1 MKNNI
6 VITAVGDIQLS
17 RDIQKYITKCKKED
31 YSNIFKY
38 VKKYIE
44 KSDISIANLE
54 SPISNRE
61 NLKKIFM
68 KGSPN
73 FLAKEKVIDALNNS
87 GLNTLTIANNHSNDY
102 GNIAIKDTI
111 KILNDNKF
119 NVLSIKEKPYKL
131 FNINGYK
138 IIIVGMTRK
147 FNKLNENPVDV
158 YIYNEDT
165 PKLLKYLKKKCDLL
179 IVTIHWGGEYKF
191 TNNKNQKKMA
201 TEMIENGVDII
212 IGHHPHV
219 IQNMEKIN
227 INDRYGYV
235 FYSLGNFI
243 FDSHYKKKGVRDTMI
258 LKIIIDKHTKR
269 YNFEYLPC
277 IIYPQLGFIPKPKTQ
292 NFIKKYPSS
301 YTKKGN
307 DLYDNVFKYLDC
319 KNIISGGKYSINLK
333 NIILFTI
340 VISLSFYILQYKLKI
355 LMLKV

>member
-1 MKNNI
+1 MNKI
-6 VITAVGDIQLS
+6 IITAIGDIQLS
-17 RDIQKYITKCKKED
+17 RDIRKYINKCEQED

-54 SPISNRE
+54 SPISDRE
-61 NLKKIFM
+61 NLKKILM

-111 KILNDNKF
+111 KILNENKF

-138 IIIVGMTRK
+138 IIIIGMTRSCY
-147 FNKLNENPVDV
+147 KLEQNPIDI
-158 YIYNEDT
+158 YIYNKNT
-165 PKLLKYLKKKCDLL
+165 PNLLKNLKTKCDLL
-179 IVTIHWGGEYKF
+179 IVTIHWGGEYHLN
-191 TNNKNQKKMA
+191 NNKTQKKMA
-201 TEMIENGVDII
+201 TEMIKNGVDII

-227 INDRYGYV
+227 INNRYGYV
-235 FYSLGNFI
+235 FYSIGNFI

-258 LKIIIDKHTKR
+258 LKIIIDKNTKK
-269 YNFEYLPC
+269 YNFKYLPC
-277 IIYPQLGFIPKPKTQ
+277 IIYPQLGFIPKPRIPY
-292 NFIKKYPSS
+292 FIEKYPSS

-307 DLYDNVFKYLDC
+307 DLYDDVFKYLNC
-319 KNIISGGKYSINLK
+319 KNIMKGGSKY
-333 NIILFTI
+333 NII
-340 VISLSFYILQYKLKI
+340 YILI
-355 LMLKV
+355 LIYILYIVLGSLTQ

>member
-1 MKNNI
+1 MKENI
-6 VITAVGDIQLS
+6 IITAVGDIQLS
-17 RDIQKYITKCKKED
+17 RDIKKYITKCKKED

-44 KSDISIANLE
+44 NSDISIANLE

-61 NLKKIFM
+61 NLKKNLM

-111 KILNDNKF
+111 EILNKNKF

-138 IIIVGMTRK
+138 IIIIGMTRS
-147 FNKLNENPVDV
+147 FYKLEQNPVDV
-158 YIYNEDT
+158 YIYNENT

-179 IVTIHWGGEYKF
+179 IVTIHWGGEYHL
-191 TNNKNQKKMA
+191 NNSKKQKKMA
-201 TEMIENGVDII
+201 TEMIKNGVDII

-227 INDRYGYV
+227 INNNSGYV
-235 FYSLGNFI
+235 FYSIGHFV
-243 FDSHYKKKGVRDTMI
+243 FDSHYNKKGVRDTMI
-258 LKIIIDKHTKR
+258 LKIIIDKNTKT
-269 YNFEYLPC
+269 YNFQYLPC
-277 IIYPQLGFIPKPKTQ
+277 IIYPQIGFIPKPRV
-292 NFIKKYPSS
+292 NDFIKKYPCS
-301 YTKKGN
+301 YTKEGS
-307 DLYDNVFKYLDC
+307 DLYHNVFKYLNC

-333 NIILFTI
+333 NIVLFTVI
-340 VISLSFYILQYKLKI
+340 ISLCVYILKFT
-355 LMLKV
+355 

>member
-17 RDIQKYITKCKKED
+17 RDIKKYINKCEQED

-44 KSDISIANLE
+44 NSDISIANLE
-54 SPISNRE
+54 SPISDRE
-61 NLKKIFM
+61 DLKKNFM

-73 FLAKEKVIDALNNS
+73 FLAEEKVIDALNNS

-102 GNIAIKDTI
+102 GNIVIKDTI

-147 FNKLNENPVDV
+147 FNKLNENPVDI

-165 PKLLKYLKKKCDLL
+165 PKLLKYLKEKCDLL

-227 INDRYGYV
+227 INNRYGYI

-243 FDSHYKKKGVRDTMI
+243 FDSHYNKKGVRDTMI
-258 LKIIIDKHTKR
+258 LKIIIDKNTKK

-277 IIYPQLGFIPKPKTQ
+277 IIYPQLGFIPKPTIN
-292 NFIKKYPSS
+292 NFINKYP
-301 YTKKGN
+301 KKN
-307 DLYDNVFKYLDC
+307 TIEADNLFNEIFKYLEC
-319 KNIISGGKYSINLK
+319 KKIFNGGNNKYFIKLFCYFIIIFFIYYLIK
-333 NIILFTI
+333 
-340 VISLSFYILQYKLKI
+340 SLL
-355 LMLKV
+355 